1 MNPLRTIWFKLRSL
15 GQRRAVKQE
24 IDEELRFH
32 IEQRTTE
39 NIAAGMSPA
48 EAAREARKRFG
59 NLQSVREECRDVRGA
74 AFSETVIQD
83 VRFGARLLRKNPGFT
98 TAVLLTM
105 ALGIGSVSSVFSIV
119 QGVLLKS
126 PPYPKPEQIVLISS
140 VKAAGEPYPNGT
152 TAAQWW
158 EWQRQAKSFSAMAA
172 YNPFPEFVI
181 LADGVEA
188 LAGINVTRD
197 FFSVM
202 GIQPLIGRAFEPS
215 DFPPT
220 DAPEPS
226 VVILGYEVWQR
237 RFHGD
242 TNIIGKVI
250 HRNFDTAPVTVV
262 GVMPPGVRGFP
273 SAFGSRLPGYDANG
287 PVDVWSPNSGAPK
300 SFGPKANYWSVVG
313 RLRDGSGLAAAQAE
327 LSVIAARH
335 AKEDPTFEG
344 ITPKAELLIDSVHA
358 DTRRLLVPLSGAVAL
373 VFLLACGS
381 VAGLLVARGVQRHRE
396 YAVRCALGAG
406 RWRIA
411 RQCVVENLILALAGG
426 VLGAGLAAAT
436 VKVLKTA
443 AGAAIP
449 RLDDVTVGWP
459 TLACCF
465 AAALLA
471 ALVAGIAPALRAA
484 RLNAAAAKAR
494 PAASAS
500 RGDRGLLACI
510 AIAQTALTLV
520 LLASAALLIR
530 TAANLAQVRPGYDT
544 ERIVAMTVTM
554 VRDAQPHGIA
564 TNGTWLQRY
573 MDFHERVLAQ
583 APTLPGVKSA
593 AWVYGVPLS
602 GDVLTAVVQMNG
614 VVTSDKF
621 KDQTTIPV
629 RAVTRE
635 YFDTLGLPLVAGRNL
650 ATEEESRTNAYMAVI
665 NQAMARRYF
674 PNTDPVGKMFRMA
687 FRNGPGGITRPFS
700 DAQIVGVAA
709 DSREAALTRKA
720 EPEFYISYW
729 QVTSWLKSL
738 VVRTAGDPG
747 PVIASL
753 QKMLRTLDPA
763 IVIQHVKTIEQLR
776 ADSIA
781 PQLFSMRLLTGF
793 SLVAGALAL
802 IGIYGV
808 LSLSVAS
815 RRQEMAIRMAVG
827 AQRRNVLGLIL
838 GEGLR
843 LVAMGVAFGAAAA
856 VASTRVLR
864 ALLFGVEPT
873 DLFTMMVAA
882 LLFMAVAALACYFP
896 ARRATQIDPMEALRY
911 E

>member
-1 MNPLRTIWFKLRSL
+1 MRKFRGWIMRFAGLLNKGRKDRELQDELESHIQMHIEDNLRS
-15 GQRRAVKQE
+15 GMTPEEAHRRAMIQMGGMESTKE
-24 IDEELRFH
+24 AYR
-32 IEQRTTE
+32 EQRG
-39 NIAAGMSPA
+39 IPV
-48 EAAREARKRFG
+48 
-59 NLQSVREECRDVRGA
+59 L
-74 AFSETVIQD
+74 ETLWQD
-83 VRFGARLLRKNPGFT
+83 VRFGARILRKNPGFT
-98 TAVLLTM
+98 TVVLLTL

-140 VKAAGEPYPNGT
+140 GKATGEPYPNGT

-172 YNPFPEFVI
+172 YNPFPEFII
-181 LADGVEA
+181 LADGVEPA
-188 LAGINVTRD
+188 SGINVTRD
-197 FFSVM
+197 FFNVM

-220 DAPEPS
+220 DAPGPS

-237 RFHGD
+237 RFHRD
-242 TNIIGKVI
+242 TNIVGKVI

-262 GVMPPGVRGFP
+262 GVMPPSVRGFP
-273 SAFGSRLPGYDANG
+273 SAFGSRLPGYDANA

-300 SFGPKANYWSVVG
+300 AFGAKANYWSVVG
-313 RLRDGSGLAAAQAE
+313 RLREGSGLAAAQAE
-327 LSVIAARH
+327 LTAIAARH
-335 AKEDPTFEG
+335 AHADPTFEG
-344 ITPKAELLIDSVHA
+344 ITPKAELLIDSVNA
-358 DTRRLLVPLSGAVAL
+358 ETRRLLVPLSGAVAL
-373 VFLLACGS
+373 VFLIACGS
-381 VAGLLVARGVQRHRE
+381 VAGLLVARGLQRHRE

-411 RQCVVENLILALAGG
+411 RQCVVETMLLAVAGG
-426 VLGAGLAAAT
+426 ILGAGLAAAT
-436 VKVLKTA
+436 VKVLKAA
-443 AGAAIP
+443 AGVAIP
-449 RLDDVTVGWP
+449 RLDRVTVGWP
-459 TLACCF
+459 MIAFCF

-484 RLNAAAAKAR
+484 RLGAAATAKSGQ
-494 PAASAS
+494 AASAS
-500 RGDRGLLACI
+500 RGDRRLLACI

-520 LLASAALLIR
+520 LLAGAGLLIR
-530 TAANLAQVRPGYDT
+530 TAANLAQIRSGYDT
-544 ERIVAMTVTM
+544 ERIVAMTVIM
-554 VRDAQPHGIA
+554 VRDAQPP
-564 TNGTWLQRY
+564 GTDWLPHY
-573 MDFHERVLAQ
+573 FGFHERALAQ
-583 APTLPGVKSA
+583 AVTLPGVKSA

-602 GDVLTAVVQMNG
+602 GDVLTAVVQMEG
-614 VVTSDKF
+614 VVSSDKL

-629 RAVTRE
+629 RSVTRE
-635 YFDTLGLPLVAGRNL
+635 YFDTVGLPLVAGRNL

-674 PNTDPVGKMFRMA
+674 PNTDPVGKKFRMA
-687 FRNGPGGITRPFS
+687 FRNGPGGIMRPFS

-709 DSREAALTRKA
+709 DSREAALTRQA

-793 SLVAGALAL
+793 SIVAGALAL

-808 LSLSVAS
+808 LSLTVAS

-827 AQRRNVLGLIL
+827 APRRTIFGLIL
-838 GEGLR
+838 KEGLK
-843 LVAMGVAFGAAAA
+843 LVAFGVLIGVAAAF
-856 VASTRVLR
+856 ASTWILR
-864 ALLFGVEPT
+864 ALLFGVEPA
-873 DLFTMMVAA
+873 DLRTLAIVVV
-882 LLFMAVAALACYFP
+882 LFIGVAALACYFP
-896 ARRATQIDPMEALRY
+896 ARRATQVEPMEALRY